1 MRDYKQEYSSYHAKP
16 DQIKRRSSRN
26 KARRKMSALGRVSRG
41 DGKDVDHRD
50 GNPLNNGSGNL
61 SVMSKSRNRSKR

>member
-1 MRDYKQEYSSYHAKP
+1 MQRDYKKEYQAETPLRRK
-16 DQIKRRSSRN
+16 QRSSRN